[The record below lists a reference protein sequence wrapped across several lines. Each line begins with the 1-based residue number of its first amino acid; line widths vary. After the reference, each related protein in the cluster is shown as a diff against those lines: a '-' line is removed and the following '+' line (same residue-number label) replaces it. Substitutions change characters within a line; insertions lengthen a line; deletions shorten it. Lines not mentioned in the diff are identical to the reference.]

1 MKHHRSTAHR
11 AGRESISG
19 SEREPVLLK
28 RHRDGQSQRLLL
40 LCCLPTHTNHRPENR
55 HVCCGQKQ
63 YVKILL
69 FKSLIAEHV
78 HFFTWPA
85 SISNMSVMCIWYIPP
100 VSHIVNLQA
109 LAGLQQIS
117 LEDID
122 ASRTVI
128 ILPVKTCL
136 CISCPYYLLFWLF
149 LHLPHI
155 FYLSPFLHPRQVN
168 EGLRLW

>member
-1 MKHHRSTAHR
+1 MKHHRSTAHW

-19 SEREPVLLK
+19 SEREPVFLK

-40 LCCLPTHTNHRPENR
+40 LCCLPTHTNHRPEIR
-55 HVCCGQKQ
+55 HVCRGQEQ
-63 YVKILL
+63 YVKILH
-69 FKSLIAEHV
+69 FKSLIAYAWS
-78 HFFTWPA
+78 FRYMT
-85 SISNMSVMCIWYIPP
+85 SINFKPPP
-100 VSHIVNLQA
+100 VSHKVNLQA

-122 ASRTVI
+122 ASHTVI
-128 ILPVKTCL
+128 ILHVKTCL
-136 CISCPYYLLFWLF
+136 CISCPYYLLF